1 MFKRVTAILPLD
13 EETAERDADAL
24 LRTVIAVA
32 TNGKTAAVR
41 ELRDI
46 AGHVWMGRLSAA
58 RAAGSVEG
66 TSGQRTKDE
75 SLRARVFVRD
85 GFRCTQCGGRAVPRS
100 ILVAIHDLYPEEI
113 PYDVHYTRGRTHPA
127 FWAPVP
133 EADHVLAH
141 SRGGFNDLAISLRST
156 PRATPESPTP
166 RRPTLRTTVR
176 TRPATTGTGSHP
188 SIPRSSRREPGRSGL
203 ATTAN
208 GRDDMRFSWGN
219 RHRHM
224 IGRPGLL
231 GQCPTYR
238 PGR

>member
-141 SRGGFNDLAISLRST
+141 SRGGFNDLANLATLHAACNTRKSDSPATYSAHNGQNSSGDDWDGLTSFYPALIEAGAGEIRPRYHREWSRRYAILMGQST
-156 PRATPESPTP
+156 PTHDR
-166 RRPTLRTTVR
+166 
-176 TRPATTGTGSHP
+176 
-188 SIPRSSRREPGRSGL
+188 
-203 ATTAN
+203 
-208 GRDDMRFSWGN
+208 
-219 RHRHM
+219 
-224 IGRPGLL
+224 
-231 GQCPTYR
+231 
-238 PGR
+238 